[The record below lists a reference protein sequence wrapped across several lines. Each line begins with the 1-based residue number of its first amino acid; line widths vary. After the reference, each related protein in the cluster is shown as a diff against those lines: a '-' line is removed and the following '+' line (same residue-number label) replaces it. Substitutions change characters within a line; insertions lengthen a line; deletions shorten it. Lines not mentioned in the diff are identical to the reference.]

1 MSRRIRS
8 DFDDV
13 GPGSAG
19 AATVGGAPYGGAFD
33 MAGQLAA
40 SANAFRSSMGA
51 APAPPTA
58 LHAHAVQAVQA
69 QEAQRRAAGLRK
81 QAMLVAIAQSM
92 AGRNVPGSAG
102 ANHV

>member
-1 MSRRIRS
+1 MSRRNPS
-8 DFDDV
+8 DYDDV

-33 MAGQLAA
+33 MAAQLAA
-40 SANAFRSSMGA
+40 SANAFRSPMGA
-51 APAPPTA
+51 APAPPA

-92 AGRNVPGSAG
+92 AGRSVPGSAG